1 LEKNHL
7 QVVNN
12 QTALSGSQIHTS
24 GSAGGQVISVFP
36 IVFFYG
42 SLLYYYPMK
51 DAMEYN
57 GYFGSVH
64 YNDDDKVFY
73 GKLEFICALVSYEGT
88 DVVSLRTA
96 FEEAVDDYLEFCKET
111 GKQPEKPFKGS
122 FNLRLDP
129 ELHKRLVSNAMN
141 EGKTLNAFIKDILEK
156 STTEGQRAG

>member
-1 LEKNHL
+1 
-7 QVVNN
+7 
-12 QTALSGSQIHTS
+12 
-24 GSAGGQVISVFP
+24 
-36 IVFFYG
+36 
-42 SLLYYYPMK
+42 MK
-51 DAMEYN
+51 DTMEYN

-73 GKLEFICALVSYEGT
+73 GKLEFIRALVSYEGT
-88 DVVSLRTA
+88 DVASLRAA

-141 EGKTLNAFIKDILEK
+141 EGKTLNAFVKDVLEK
-156 STTEGQRAG
+156 AVSETHA